1 MNKIIVIITLFIL
14 LSGCASPL
22 NTIYVKHDEFEGS
35 TKYSTACVLKTPTG
49 YGMLEV
55 MAYNTPTTIVIGLD
69 KLITVENDTLYSI
82 SASFSSHKWLF
93 IKEGESLIFLIDGEP
108 IKLVGTGSTQHRD
121 ASSSVS
127 SVSVTEQSIY
137 PVTPNIIKK
146 IASASEV
153 KVKIKGQNEFITGE
167 FSEQCFKNFRRFVN
181 EVI

>member
-1 MNKIIVIITLFIL
+1 MLLVTLVSISGFLFIL
-14 LSGCASPL
+14 VSTDETTPIIFSTLL
-22 NTIYVKHDEFEGS
+22 N
-35 TKYSTACVLKTPTG
+35 
-49 YGMLEV
+49 
-55 MAYNTPTTIVIGLD
+55 
-69 KLITVENDTLYSI
+69 
-82 SASFSSHKWLF
+82 
-93 IKEGESLIFLIDGEP
+93 DGEP

-121 ASSSVS
+121 VSSSVS